1 MMVNRSDR
9 GTSRHIEVNTSIFDA
24 LVMANRHITSA
35 VTAQYNMD
43 NYYADGSSGDNG
55 DEDVSFQ
62 LGNNNGSGREE
73 EGMHERQQSQSDR
86 Q

>member
-1 MMVNRSDR
+1 M
-9 GTSRHIEVNTSIFDA
+9 DA
-24 LVMANRHITSA
+24 LVIANRHITST

-43 NYYADGSSGDNG
+43 NYYEDGSSGDYG
-55 DEDVSFQ
+55 DEGVSFI

-73 EGMHERQQSQSDR
+73 EGMHKRQQSQSDR

>member
-1 MMVNRSDR
+1 MIGGPADTQIWTNQHWTHWRT
-9 GTSRHIEVNTSIFDA
+9 G
-24 LVMANRHITSA
+24 HITST
-35 VTAQYNMD
+35 VTAQYNID
-43 NYYADGSSGDNG
+43 NYYEDGSSGDYG
-55 DEDVSFQ
+55 DEGVSLFQ